1 MMEGSIGQILF
12 YVFREKNTAFT
23 RRKPRESRYLGIS
36 AFMRGLWNERTFFMA
51 LSIWVF
57 ERGQQQ
63 VDIS

>member
-1 MMEGSIGQILF
+1 MMEGSMGGILF
-12 YVFREKNTAFT
+12 LCVHQNNFAITH
-23 RRKPRESRYLGIS
+23 RKPRENRHLGIS
-36 AFMRGLWNERTFFMA
+36 AVMRGLWNERTFFMA